1 MKITYK
7 TLSAQQVVDILA
19 NFMKLKAALT
29 ANMVQAP
36 KGTGAGKR
44 KFHGYIGSFK
54 GKTYRATGAVDTY
67 GGKAYRV
74 SYALDVK
81 TEGSWTR
88 LREGVYPS

>member
-7 TLSAQQVVDILA
+7 VLSAQQVVDILA
-19 NFMKLKAALT
+19 NFMKLKAELT
-29 ANMVQAP
+29 ARMVP
-36 KGTGAGKR
+36 PPRGTGGGKR
-44 KFHGYIGSFK
+44 KFHGYIGTHK

-81 TEGSWTR
+81 VSGSWTR